1 MCLKIIDSKVPIGAT
16 PEYLAGH
23 YMLQSASSLLP
34 VMALN
39 PQPNDKVLDLCA
51 SPGGKTSYIAQIMK
65 NQGVLFA
72 NDINPKRM
80 FSLTGNIMRLGVDN
94 VIVTNMDGRKYPTM
108 ATGFNRIL
116 LDAPCSGMGV
126 ISRDPTIKGQRT
138 YQEILK

>member
-1 MCLKIIDSKVPIGAT
+1 
-16 PEYLAGH
+16 
-23 YMLQSASSLLP
+23 
-34 VMALN
+34 MALN

-51 SPGGKTSYIAQIMK
+51 SPGGKTTYIAQIMK

-94 VIVTNMDGRKYPTM
+94 VIVTNMDGRKYASM
-108 ATGFNRIL
+108 AQGFNRVL

-126 ISRDPTIKGQRT
+126 ISRDPTIKAQRT
-138 YQEILK
+138 YQEILKQSHLQK